1 MKNKYHIYVLGSI
14 PSDLKERIARIHGS
28 AILNSRDDRK
38 PVHTQ
43 NLDSQKKKLD
53 PKTT

>member
-1 MKNKYHIYVLGSI
+1 MKHKYRIYILGVV
-14 PSDLKERIARIHGS
+14 PPDLRERIASIHGS